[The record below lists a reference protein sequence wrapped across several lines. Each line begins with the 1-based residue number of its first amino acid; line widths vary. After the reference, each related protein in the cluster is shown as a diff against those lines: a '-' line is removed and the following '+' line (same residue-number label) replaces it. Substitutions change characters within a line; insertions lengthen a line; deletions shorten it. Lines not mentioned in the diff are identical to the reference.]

1 MGSVVVEKCGG
12 MLPAWD
18 DRFLPN
24 DQAAFAR
31 NTFLYSGAVVGWRQP
46 KLLRNLLNSAA
57 KFAYRVP
64 TIAQGI
70 AAANLLFL
78 SNPTAGDTVTLGE
91 VVYKFVA
98 TPTKPYD
105 VLLGATAAQTASAL
119 FSVMQYGLF
128 DPTVAGIGTAANP
141 AISGETAQIGWPTAL
156 VAGTNTPGA
165 NTVILVPVTASA
177 TMTLTSVSMVVQ
189 TTAALAKFKALVYEN
204 VNQINSAGTAYTNI
218 PSSLVG
224 TGAEVVGST
233 AGQTITS
240 ALNVPVTIQSG
251 ALYWVGFMMDTAVAL
266 QKATSGTS
274 AVSMNNTYAS
284 GPPNPFQTT
293 ALSGVTVGGSTVGS
307 LQTQFNTGQSNWQV
321 WATLTPLTSTDP
333 INTLATTQIG
343 GAGPSYSAL
352 ELQAPAFGAAF
363 NQTPVAKNS
372 AAVVWLKDF
381 ASISDTTTA
390 FVGGA
395 NQTADTTITGA
406 STWLEF
412 LDQDTNVLRTPVV
425 DDSFQ
430 RYYFASPS
438 QPPSYNTYQRI
449 ATGQPVFYLGVPAPP
464 IAPTLAAV
472 NGGNPTQVGFVGS
485 KTGSGSFQF
494 LQPWFQGTSM
504 MLGQFGSGAWLGG
517 SLVALYPMQVSV
529 GAVAN
534 DVAIML
540 NNIGPNGEFGFVPMI
555 FNDISATSPINPT
568 TGLPTQSN
576 APGTLLA
583 SGTATPGGPLS
594 GVIVQGTSY
603 VPGGGTIALPAAV
616 VGVFANPPTLAPN
629 TQYWI
634 GAMLA
639 PGGELPSQQSGAD
652 VELGKGDLNTD
663 GWAAYEPPFTSFPTD
678 PSTGVPSAFSNLAP
692 NFLDL
697 QLWADL
703 TPGSL
708 GTSAQEETR
717 AYVYTWVTAYGEEGP
732 PSAPSLLDGYDNATW
747 VVGLQP
753 PLAEDMGILR
763 NIVKTNIYRT
773 MASVQGGTVYF
784 FVGSVSANATTFTDN
799 YTDDVVATNLIL
811 PSTTW
816 FGPPT
821 ALQGFVAMP
830 NGMMAGFKANEVW
843 FSEPFRPHAW
853 PAGYVMTTDYPII
866 GLGVTGTT
874 LVAATQF
881 NPQAFTGVNP
891 STMSQ
896 NRIPLP
902 EPCMSRGGI
911 LSTENG
917 VYYPSA
923 NGLVKVTG
931 GGVAANITQSWISR
945 DKWDK
950 YTPQKFVRAAKNV
963 STYFA
968 FGTTGVTNGQAD
980 SSVAQQGFTIELSEV
995 AETTSFTLWPQVGG
1009 HRIGFSTLVSP
1020 LGGSVDNVLGDPWS
1034 GVTLLITGGAIQYY
1048 DFTDQAPT
1056 ITPVLWRSK
1065 KFQGPHKENF
1075 AAFRVWFDIPPGGPQ
1090 SPPATRTT
1098 VPFTSA
1104 PPTTAKLTFRP
1115 GMFGVVRII
1124 ADGKYIT
1131 ERELRYSTELMRVS
1145 SQSKY
1150 TTWQIEYEG
1159 VVSVTM
1165 VKMATTVKELGL
1177 IEAGAKR

>member
-1 MGSVVVEKCGG
+1 MGSVVCEKFGG

-78 SNPTAGDTVTLGE
+78 SNPTAGNTVTLGE

-98 TPTKPYD
+98 TPTNPYD

-307 LQTQFNTGQSNWQV
+307 LQTQFNTGQPNWQV

-449 ATGQPVFYLGVPAPP
+449 ATGQPAFYLGVPAPP

-485 KTGSGSFQF
+485 KAGSGSFQF
-494 LQPWFQGTSM
+494 LQPWFQGATM

-517 SLVALYPMQVSV
+517 SLVVLYPMQVSV

-534 DVAIML
+534 DVSIML

-576 APGTLLA
+576 APGTL
-583 SGTATPGGPLS
+583 
-594 GVIVQGTSY
+594 
-603 VPGGGTIALPAAV
+603 
-616 VGVFANPPTLAPN
+616 
-629 TQYWI
+629 
-634 GAMLA
+634 
-639 PGGELPSQQSGAD
+639 
-652 VELGKGDLNTD
+652 
-663 GWAAYEPPFTSFPTD
+663 
-678 PSTGVPSAFSNLAP
+678 
-692 NFLDL
+692 
-697 QLWADL
+697 
-703 TPGSL
+703 
-708 GTSAQEETR
+708 
-717 AYVYTWVTAYGEEGP
+717 
-732 PSAPSLLDGYDNATW
+732 
-747 VVGLQP
+747 
-753 PLAEDMGILR
+753 
-763 NIVKTNIYRT
+763 
-773 MASVQGGTVYF
+773 
-784 FVGSVSANATTFTDN
+784 
-799 YTDDVVATNLIL
+799 
-811 PSTTW
+811 
-816 FGPPT
+816 
-821 ALQGFVAMP
+821 
-830 NGMMAGFKANEVW
+830 
-843 FSEPFRPHAW
+843 
-853 PAGYVMTTDYPII
+853 
-866 GLGVTGTT
+866 
-874 LVAATQF
+874 
-881 NPQAFTGVNP
+881 
-891 STMSQ
+891 
-896 NRIPLP
+896 
-902 EPCMSRGGI
+902 
-911 LSTENG
+911 
-917 VYYPSA
+917 
-923 NGLVKVTG
+923 
-931 GGVAANITQSWISR
+931 
-945 DKWDK
+945 
-950 YTPQKFVRAAKNV
+950 
-963 STYFA
+963 
-968 FGTTGVTNGQAD
+968 
-980 SSVAQQGFTIELSEV
+980 
-995 AETTSFTLWPQVGG
+995 
-1009 HRIGFSTLVSP
+1009 
-1020 LGGSVDNVLGDPWS
+1020 
-1034 GVTLLITGGAIQYY
+1034 
-1048 DFTDQAPT
+1048 
-1056 ITPVLWRSK
+1056 
-1065 KFQGPHKENF
+1065 
-1075 AAFRVWFDIPPGGPQ
+1075 
-1090 SPPATRTT
+1090 
-1098 VPFTSA
+1098 
-1104 PPTTAKLTFRP
+1104 
-1115 GMFGVVRII
+1115 
-1124 ADGKYIT
+1124 
-1131 ERELRYSTELMRVS
+1131 
-1145 SQSKY
+1145 
-1150 TTWQIEYEG
+1150 
-1159 VVSVTM
+1159 
-1165 VKMATTVKELGL
+1165 
-1177 IEAGAKR
+1177 